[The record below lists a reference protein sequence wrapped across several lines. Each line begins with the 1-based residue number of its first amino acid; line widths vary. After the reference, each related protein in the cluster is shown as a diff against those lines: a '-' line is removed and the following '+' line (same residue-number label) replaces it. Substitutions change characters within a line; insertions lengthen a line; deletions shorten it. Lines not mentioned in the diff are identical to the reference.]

1 MRGEVIFKVN
11 PLWVKRVK
19 KELKFWLLK
28 YLVIFCAV
36 IILLNFLYVQDSI
49 LSSKTIS
56 VLALESYGVHIPAIS
71 DYFKMILI
79 PIFVISGIAL
89 LFKTLGLL
97 LFIGFSMVILFFR
110 IIFHIVGVS
119 ACGK

>member
-11 PLWVKRVK
+11 PLWGKGVK

-36 IILLNFLYVQDSI
+36 IIFLNLIYTQDSI
-49 LSSKTIS
+49 LSSKSIS
-56 VLALESYGVHIPAIS
+56 VLALENYGVHIPAIS
-71 DYFKMILI
+71 DYFKMIII
-79 PIFVISGIAL
+79 PIFVILGIVL

-97 LFIGFSMVILFFR
+97 LYIVCSIFILF
-110 IIFHIVGVS
+110 FHIVGVS

>member
-11 PLWVKRVK
+11 PLWVKREK

-36 IILLNFLYVQDSI
+36 IIFLNFLYDQDSI

-56 VLALESYGVHIPAIS
+56 VLALESYGVHIPAIP

-79 PIFVISGIAL
+79 PIFVILGIVL

-97 LFIGFSMVILFFR
+97 LYIVCLIFILL
-110 IIFHIVGVS
+110 FHIVGVS